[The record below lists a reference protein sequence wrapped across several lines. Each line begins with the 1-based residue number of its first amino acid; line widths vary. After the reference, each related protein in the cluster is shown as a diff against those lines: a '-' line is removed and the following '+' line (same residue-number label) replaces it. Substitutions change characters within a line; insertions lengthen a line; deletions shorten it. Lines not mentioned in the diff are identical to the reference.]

1 MKKISVLLTLAA
13 LLCAGC
19 PILIAST
26 GNYGGSNF
34 GTVAL
39 STGFLPDPHV
49 AAGRSGGQRPAES
62 LIAAGCRGYIT
73 SQPDHIF
80 VAQTGFSFLRIMVSS
95 PGDTTLIVQAPNGQ
109 VLCDD
114 DGGSGL
120 NPMVQG
126 SFGPGTYYVWV
137 GSYSEGQYHDYRLGF
152 TELSHVTDYDL

>member
-1 MKKISVLLTLAA
+1 MKKFSMMLTLAA

-19 PILIAST
+19 PILIASN

-39 STGFLPDPHV
+39 SAGFLPDPHV
-49 AAGRSGGQRPAES
+49 ATGRSGGGHAAES
-62 LIAAGCRGYIT
+62 IIASGCRGYIT
-73 SQPDHIF
+73 TQPDHFF
-80 VAQTGFSFLRIMVSS
+80 VAQTGFNFLRIMVNA

-114 DGGSGL
+114 DSGSGL

-126 SFGPGTYYVWV
+126 SFGAGTYYVWV
-137 GSYSEGQYHDYRLGF
+137 GSYAQGQMHDYRLGF
-152 TELSHVTDYDL
+152 TELHHVTDHDM